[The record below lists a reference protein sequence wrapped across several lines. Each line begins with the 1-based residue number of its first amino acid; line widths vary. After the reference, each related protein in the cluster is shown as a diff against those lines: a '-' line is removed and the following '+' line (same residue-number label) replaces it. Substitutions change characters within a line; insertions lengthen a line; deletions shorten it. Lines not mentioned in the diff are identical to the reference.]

1 MKTIIIITIGSIV
14 STLIIIQ
21 VLFLLFAAKPEVFG
35 VANNQPAADSVHQ
48 KIVHDSVTT
57 SHDSIHHDSLI
68 TERSADIKSSEHLA
82 QNVKKD
88 SKIKNEVLQ
97 TTVPIAVEDSVDV
110 KTQAK
115 MLEAMGVEG
124 AAKVMSTMNDM
135 EVKAILPKMK
145 KRTAAKILVSFD
157 PNRAARLLR

>member
-1 MKTIIIITIGSIV
+1 MKTILVITIGSIV
-14 STLIIIQ
+14 STLIIVQ

-35 VANNQPAADSVHQ
+35 VANNQPVADSLHQ
-48 KIVHDSVTT
+48 KIVHDSVTANND
-57 SHDSIHHDSLI
+57 HAINDSSK
-68 TERSADIKSSEHLA
+68 TEHSNEILSSEH
-82 QNVKKD
+82 NEKKVNKD
-88 SKIKNEVLQ
+88 AKINKEVLQ
-97 TTVPIAVEDSVDV
+97 TAVPIAVKDSVDV

-124 AAKVMSTMNDM
+124 ASKVMSTMNDT
-135 EVKAILPKMK
+135 EVKAILPKLK